1 MTVVAALLSIALF
14 LAFGSSGAQKL
25 VFNPAMSKVADH
37 LGFTKR
43 SYQRIGGI
51 ELVGAIGLLLGLAA
65 RGSSVLAIV
74 NEVAA
79 GGLFLLMIAAV
90 TVHLRR
96 GDAVKHVAPS
106 LALGLLAMLELIFR
120 LA

>member
-25 VFNPAMSKVADH
+25 VFNPAMSRVADH

-51 ELVGAIGLLLGLAA
+51 EVLAAIGLLIGLAA
-65 RGSSVLAIV
+65 KGSSVLAII
-74 NEVAA
+74 NEVSA
-79 GGLFLLMIAAV
+79 GGLFLLMVAAV
-90 TVHLRR
+90 TLHVKK
-96 GDAVKHVAPS
+96 GDALKYIAPALV
-106 LALGLLAMLELIFR
+106 LAVLLVLELIFR

>member
-25 VFNPAMSKVADH
+25 VFNPAVSRVADH

-43 SYQRIGGI
+43 SYQRIGGF
-51 ELVGAIGLLLGLAA
+51 ELVGAIGLLIGLAA

-79 GGLFLLMIAAV
+79 GGLFLLMVAAV

-96 GDAVKHVAPS
+96 GDAAKYVAPA
-106 LALGLLAMLELIFR
+106 LALGLLVMLELIFR